1 MRPCAG
7 DIYATYGFLFLP
19 KTIQGETRWLTFAA
33 WEECY
38 YYGFLSSGRTTI
50 YTKWLNP
57 PEKNKRKQCI
67 AACEMYVEGDIEYHH
82 QNDVEHIPTKDCNK
96 IKQRQQLFG
105 H

>member
-7 DIYATYGFLFLP
+7 DIYATYGFLFFP
-19 KTIQGETRWLTFAA
+19 KTIKGETRWLEYAA
-33 WEECY
+33 WEECTY
-38 YYGFLSSGRTTI
+38 YSFLSSGSTTI

-67 AACEMYVEGDIEYHH
+67 AACDMYVDGDIEY
-82 QNDVEHIPTKDCNK
+82 QPDGVEHVSTKTCEE